1 MQHAYWGAVLIGLA
15 LAVGVPQAA
24 TAQEAVGHPDLE
36 NPGMFERNKEPARA
50 TFFPFAD
57 RASALSRDPDRSPFV
72 RSLNG
77 TWRFNWVSDPA
88 DRPDDFFRT
97 GFDDSAWDEIPVPS
111 NWELLGYGIPIYTNI
126 PYPFPANPP
135 FVPDDW
141 NPVGSYRKT
150 FDVPADW
157 VGMQV
162 FLHFGS
168 VKSAMYVWVNGQA
181 VGYSQGSKTPAE
193 FNITPFLESGPNT
206 LSVQVYRFSDGA
218 YLEGQ
223 DYWKISGI
231 ERDVFLMATPTV
243 HVRDV
248 WARAE
253 LDAEYADGLLT
264 IEAELRSVLARPVS
278 AYRLTA
284 ELLDGGGAPVFL
296 TPLTTT
302 SRVDGRDAQSV
313 HGASHSRGRRRRGV
327 AGHPRPGGLQDR

>member
-1 MQHAYWGAVLIGLA
+1 
-15 LAVGVPQAA
+15 
-24 TAQEAVGHPDLE
+24 
-36 NPGMFERNKEPARA
+36 
-50 TFFPFAD
+50 
-57 RASALSRDPDRSPFV
+57 
-72 RSLNG
+72 
-77 TWRFNWVSDPA
+77 
-88 DRPDDFFRT
+88 
-97 GFDDSAWDEIPVPS
+97 
-111 NWELLGYGIPIYTNI
+111 
-126 PYPFPANPP
+126 
-135 FVPDDW
+135 
-141 NPVGSYRKT
+141 
-150 FDVPADW
+150 
-157 VGMQV
+157 
-162 FLHFGS
+162 
-168 VKSAMYVWVNGQA
+168 MYVWVNGQA

-302 SRVDGRDAQSV
+302 FGLEAAGTGFVTLDGAVPAPLEWTAETPSLYTVLLTLADDDGEVLQVIPVRVGFRTVEIRDGLLQVNGVPVTLRGVNRHEHDPHTGRVMSDELMLRDIELMKRPSGLLTIRAIRGGTTTPMSTACTSWTRPTSNRTEWDTIRMSRWATIRP
-313 HGASHSRGRRRRGV
+313 GRRPTWT
-327 AGHPRPGGLQDR
+327 APSAW